1 MTHRDNDRLA
11 SPSIW
16 REHATA
22 MRRYGLDAFAT
33 ALEKCAAD
41 VEAEERERASARVTL
56 EEAVEI
62 TGFSRSHL
70 RRLWRTRRVR
80 PLGAEES
87 PEFYLADLPRKA
99 GYVPENKTLEHDPAS
114 DVNLKMQVARAV
126 VKGEL

>member
-1 MTHRDNDRLA
+1 MSESGRLV
-11 SPSIW
+11 SPRIW
-16 REHATA
+16 REHAAA
-22 MRRYGLDAFAT
+22 MRKYGLEFFAT
-33 ALEKCAAD
+33 ALEQCAAD
-41 VEAEERERASARVTL
+41 VEAEERERAASRVTL

-80 PLGAEES
+80 PLGSEES
-87 PEFYLADLPRKA
+87 PEFYLTDLPRKA
-99 GYVPENKTLEHDPAS
+99 GYVPEIKTLARDPAS